1 VPDTVLPGDLDP
13 GDVIAL
19 DGSQDRMLVVAIR
32 LGSGGFVLTVAPLRG
47 GRPGP
52 ERQLT
57 LTAST
62 PVRKRGRARL
72 WLSARAARQNLLHEP
87 GPGADRQV
95 QDRQPA
101 GRGQPRPLGVHR
113 PATRLG

>member
-19 DGSQDRMLVVAIR
+19 DGAEDQLLVIAIR
-32 LGSGGFVLTVAPLRG
+32 LGSGGFVLTVATLRG

-62 PVRKRGRARL
+62 AVRKRGRARA
-72 WLSARAARQNLLHEP
+72 WLSARPARQNLLQETRQTD
-87 GPGADRQV
+87 GAAQNRV
-95 QDRQPA
+95 
-101 GRGQPRPLGVHR
+101 
-113 PATRLG
+113 TRWRMRAAASR

>member
-19 DGSQDRMLVVAIR
+19 DGAAEELLVTAVR
-32 LGSGGFVLTVAPLRG
+32 LGSGGFVLTVAPLRA

-62 PVRKRGRARL
+62 PVRKRGRARA
-72 WLSARAARQNLLHEP
+72 WLTSPRTRQTQLHNTRHTDGAAQNRVTRWRMRAA
-87 GPGADRQV
+87 ASW
-95 QDRQPA
+95 
-101 GRGQPRPLGVHR
+101 
-113 PATRLG
+113 